1 VLFVLGAPLPGL
13 SLPVDGFPR
22 FFFGSVF
29 FFSSRSRWE
38 LINSSSQKDFGRGA
52 TETNRSLV
60 ALELDREVEYGVGG
74 HKKGCP
80 LVCPTCRTKNR
91 VGARFCKGCGAEL
104 VLGCSRCGTPHD
116 PGQAF
121 CDGCGLELERGE
133 DLRGRGDEGS
143 TDPGSPVGADTHPE
157 LRHVS
162 VLFVDLVGFTALSE
176 KRDAED
182 VRELL
187 DGYFEQAKT
196 IVSRHGGT
204 IQKFIGDAVMA
215 VWGVPVARED
225 DAERAV
231 RAGLGL
237 VDAVASLGDDVGTPG
252 LLARAGV
259 VTGQVA
265 SLADPEE
272 GLVVGDSVNTASRI
286 QSAARPGAVLV
297 DEVTRQVTS
306 AGIAYE
312 DAGEHDVKGKAQPL
326 HLHRAIRVIAGR
338 AGSRRSTGLEA
349 PMLGRDAE
357 LRLLKD
363 LFHASADRRIA
374 RLVGIRGPAG
384 IGKTRLAADLANYVD
399 GLAEDVLWHSG
410 RCLSYGEGVAYWALA
425 EMVRQRLGVAEE
437 ATPEEAE
444 ARLTG
449 GLEALI
455 DDPDE
460 REEIA
465 EALAVLIGSGE
476 AGLDRQELFA
486 AWRLFF
492 ERLSERNP
500 VVLIFED
507 MQWADE
513 GLFDFIDELVE
524 FAAKRPILVCTL
536 AREDLAEH
544 RPDRPTVVPAGTCIQ
559 LDPLPRELIAEL
571 LRDLVPDLP
580 TIAIERIV
588 GQSEGIPLYAV
599 EMVRTLADRGMLS
612 KDADGFVPLGDL
624 GDLKVPATLSSLLEA
639 RLDSLEPEE
648 RGVVKAMAVFGNSF
662 PRASVMALSSVDESH
677 LDEVLVSLV
686 QKGVLTIRSDPL
698 SPERGQFAFS
708 QGILRTVAY
717 EMISKRERRP
727 LHLAA
732 ADHLSSSFPNDG
744 DEVAE
749 MIATHL
755 LEAYRVSPDDHLRIR
770 TLAALRSASRRAAAV
785 GAPDAAE
792 RALRTAIDL
801 ADESER
807 AELIGSAAEMAEL
820 AGRHE
825 MALTLFEEARDALIA
840 LDRPDEAERFEGPI
854 SLALGRLGRQEESIA
869 RMRVVIDSLDDER
882 IDTEGAVLLCELGRS
897 LLFAGHSDEASE
909 VIERALTA
917 AEALEMPEL
926 ICRLL
931 NLKGGRAID
940 LCRYEEAR
948 ALYNGAIEIG
958 EQFRLPVRASVH
970 GNAADL
976 SVKRDMPDAI
986 QQCEAALAT
995 GRHLGNRAV
1004 ESISLGN
1011 LMMAR
1016 LLAGDWGEVERI
1028 GNEAL
1033 EGLDPGR
1040 SAAEDIH
1047 YHLGL
1052 LAARRGRDDEASSHL
1067 ARVAAW
1073 ESGDD
1078 VEARQLYV
1086 GLDGLIA
1093 LGEGDYPRAL
1103 GLLTDSVRQGIR
1115 AQGPSSEGA
1124 RLAWFD
1130 AVIAALGLERYGD
1143 AMELVDLLEDQPTGL
1158 VPPLLRSE
1166 LEHARGLIGVRVGER
1181 PEPHFRAAVA
1191 GLEKLGYPFWLAR
1204 AQTDLGTWLADQG
1217 RVDEARPLLDEARG
1231 RRRDLGVASPVDA
1244 ASATQAQSG

>member
-1 VLFVLGAPLPGL
+1 L
-13 SLPVDGFPR
+13 
-22 FFFGSVF
+22 
-29 FFSSRSRWE
+29 
-38 LINSSSQKDFGRGA
+38 
-52 TETNRSLV
+52 
-60 ALELDREVEYGVGG
+60 LDR
-74 HKKGCP
+74 
-80 LVCPTCRTKNR
+80 
-91 VGARFCKGCGAEL
+91 
-104 VLGCSRCGTPHD
+104 
-116 PGQAF
+116 
-121 CDGCGLELERGE
+121 
-133 DLRGRGDEGS
+133 
-143 TDPGSPVGADTHPE
+143 
-157 LRHVS
+157 
-162 VLFVDLVGFTALSE
+162 
-176 KRDAED
+176 
-182 VRELL
+182 
-187 DGYFEQAKT
+187 YFEQAKT
-196 IVSRHGGT
+196 IVNRHGGT

-215 VWGVPVARED
+215 VWGVPIARED
-225 DAERAV
+225 EAEGAV

-237 VDAVASLGDDVGTPG
+237 LDAVASLGDDVGASG

-259 VTGQVA
+259 LTGQVA

-286 QSAARPGAVLV
+286 QQAAGPGRLLV

-312 DAGEHDVKGKAQPL
+312 DAGEHHVKGKAQPL
-326 HLHRAIRVIAGR
+326 HLHRAMRVIAGR

-384 IGKTRLAADLANYVD
+384 TGKTRLAAELANYLD
-399 GLAEDVLWHSG
+399 GLAGDVLWHSG

-437 ATPEEAE
+437 ATPEESG
-444 ARLTG
+444 ARLAG
-449 GLEALI
+449 ELDALI

-465 EALAVLIGSGE
+465 AALAVLIGSGE
-476 AGLDRQELFA
+476 ASLDRQELFA
-486 AWRLFF
+486 AWRRFF
-492 ERLSERNP
+492 ERLSERDP

-513 GLFDFIDELVE
+513 GLFDFVDELIE
-524 FAAKRPILVCTL
+524 FAAKRPIFVCTL
-536 AREDLAEH
+536 AREDLAAD
-544 RPDRPTVVPAGTCIQ
+544 RPDWPGAVPAATCIQ

-571 LRDLVPDLP
+571 LHDLVPDLP
-580 TIAIERIV
+580 AIAVERIV

-599 EMVRTLADRGMLS
+599 EMVRTLADRGMLRQ
-612 KDADGFVPLGDL
+612 DADGFLPLGDL
-624 GDLKVPATLSSLLEA
+624 GELEVPATLNSLLEG
-639 RLDSLEPEE
+639 RLDSLDPEE
-648 RGVVKAMAVFGNSF
+648 REVVKAMAVFGNSF
-662 PRASVMALSSVDESH
+662 PRASVVALAGVDESR

-727 LHLAA
+727 RHLAA

-755 LEAYRVSPDDHLRIR
+755 LEAYRVAPDDQLRTR
-770 TLAALRSASRRAAAV
+770 TLTALRSASRRAAAV

-792 RALRTAIDL
+792 RALRTAIGL

-825 MALTLFEEARDALIA
+825 MALALFEEARDALIA
-840 LDRPDEAERFEGPI
+840 AARPEEAERLEGPI

-869 RMRVVIDSLDDER
+869 RMRVVTDSLDDDR
-882 IDTEGAVLLCELGRS
+882 IDAAGAVLLCELGRS
-897 LLFAGHSDEASE
+897 LLFAGHSDEAGE

-986 QQCEAALAT
+986 EQCEAALAT
-995 GRHLGNRAV
+995 GRQLGNRAV
-1004 ESISLGN
+1004 ETISLGN

-1016 LLAGDWGEVERI
+1016 LLAGDWDEVERI

-1033 EGLDPGR
+1033 ESLDPGR
-1040 SAAEDIH
+1040 SAAADIH
-1047 YHLGL
+1047 FHLGL
-1052 LAARRGRDDEASSHL
+1052 LAVRRGRDDEASEYL
-1067 ARVAAW
+1067 ARIAAW

-1093 LGEGDYPRAL
+1093 LGEGDHPRAL
-1103 GLLTDSVRQGIR
+1103 ELLTDSVQQGMR
-1115 AQGPSSEGA
+1115 AQGPSSEGT

-1130 AVIAALGLERYGD
+1130 AVVAALELERRGD
-1143 AMELVDLLEDQPTGL
+1143 ATALVDLLEDQPTGL
-1158 VPPLLRSE
+1158 VPPLLRSA
-1166 LEHARGLIGVRVGER
+1166 LEHARGLIGLRVGES

-1217 RVDEARPLLDEARG
+1217 RRDEARPLLDEAEG
-1231 RRRDLGVASPVDA
+1231 LRRDLGMASPLA
-1244 ASATQAQSG
+1244 PASAPRAPAG